1 MEKAS
6 AREGMDVADGCSFFR
21 KEDKQMVFTDLT
33 LLMATLLGAAS
44 GQCREGW
51 AGLQVV
57 QLFWEGLKRV
67 SGQHQPR
74 IHPIRFGEQKVSGS
88 SLFL

>member
-1 MEKAS
+1 M
-6 AREGMDVADGCSFFR
+6 ADGCSFFR

-33 LLMATLLGAAS
+33 LLMATLLGAA
-44 GQCREGW
+44 
-51 AGLQVV
+51 GLQVV
-57 QLFWEGLKRV
+57 QLCWEGLKRV